1 MAQSASNL
9 TISVGADTSLA
20 KAELDALNAK
30 IRQTRKEISDLTK
43 AGGTKAGVDP
53 AAINA
58 LTQAQ
63 AKNYQEQARLLPL
76 TKANTKATQ
85 EQTKATVEGGQA
97 TNEFTKY
104 LLEFG
109 KEAGISNLSVR
120 GLKLGL
126 AGLIVAETI
135 KSISDAIKTI
145 NELSIAAKETG
156 ATVGTIK
163 GLESAF
169 RAAGDS
175 AANAAPLL
183 KSFFEAGREA
193 RLRGPEIKRRA
204 DEAAAQIEAEAE
216 IARQFHP
223 PGAPPVSAGETRRQA
238 MAARE
243 RVLREAA
250 VASRFP
256 SPRED
261 PFGYFGIKPETYGQ
275 TEEEKKRFRQETAAA
290 VLKKRKDEPGLIE
303 QTQIAALGIYKKEL
317 DVILPELEKLAKGGF
332 EFPEPSAAAT
342 ANLKEYN
349 TFMGALGD
357 AAAKSAEQV
366 GRLGIALTNA
376 FSGLVGG
383 KGDVAKKAISELTTS
398 TGGAG
403 GGFASGGFVRG
414 PGSGTSDS
422 IMARL
427 SNGEFVLNAG
437 SVSRLGVGF
446 LQGLNNF
453 ALGGLVGAPP
463 IRFAEGGLVS
473 AASSSGRPVHLHL
486 GGSSFALSGSS
497 DVVDALVSHAHA
509 QQIRSAGVKPSWFA
523 GRPSGR

>member
-1 MAQSASNL
+1 MAQSQSPSNL
-9 TISVGADTSLA
+9 AVDITVTSSKA

-30 IRQTRKEISDLTK
+30 IRQTRTEINALTK
-43 AGGTKAGVDP
+43 AGDVSGV
-53 AAINA
+53 NA

-63 AKNYQEQARLLPL
+63 AKNYQEQARLLPI
-76 TKANTKATQ
+76 TKANTAATR
-85 EQTKATVEGGQA
+85 EYTKAAAEGGRA

-126 AGLIVAETI
+126 AGLVTAEVVR
-135 KSISDAIKTI
+135 SVGEAIKKI
-145 NELSIAAKETG
+145 NELSIAAKEAGT
-156 ATVGTIK
+156 TVGTIK

-169 RAAGDS
+169 RAAGDE
-175 AANAAPLL
+175 ANKAAPLL
-183 KSFFEAGREA
+183 KKFFEAAREA
-193 RLRGPEIKRRA
+193 RLKQREIEQKAGEAFEEAGKAPLPVLRQGEAVGPGGTQ
-204 DEAAAQIEAEAE
+204 AAQVAAMNKALEQLRP
-216 IARQFHP
+216 ARP
-223 PGAPPVSAGETRRQA
+223 K
-238 MAARE
+238 AA
-243 RVLREAA
+243 
-250 VASRFP
+250 
-256 SPRED
+256 ED
-261 PFGYFGIKPETYGQ
+261 PFGFLGIDPGRYQQTIEGQ
-275 TEEEKKRFRQETAAA
+275 KQLQQETAAA
-290 VLKKRKDEPGLIE
+290 LLKKKDQPGMIDE
-303 QTQIAALGIYKKEL
+303 AEIASLKLYGQEL
-317 DVILPELEKLAKGGF
+317 AVIVPELEKIASGKIS
-332 EFPEPSAAAT
+332 FPEPSAAAN

-376 FSGLVGG
+376 FSGILGG
-383 KGDVAKKAISELTTS
+383 KGDVATKAMTEALTS
-398 TGGAG
+398 SGGAG

-453 ALGGLVGAPP
+453 ADGGLVMPPP
-463 IRFAEGGLVS
+463 IHFAEGGLVS

-497 DVVDALVSHAHA
+497 GVVDALVSHAHA